1 MRMPDNGKVDWLFL
15 DLNSYFASVEQNERP
30 ELRDRPVAVVPVM
43 SDSTCAIAASYEA
56 KAFGIK
62 TGTKIYEA
70 RKLCPGL
77 IVVEAR
83 HDAYVEIHHRIRTE
97 IDRHIPIEKVCSI
110 DEVACRLLGPQREI
124 GEAKDIARRIKQG
137 LRDNLGPCIRCSIG
151 LAPNMFLA
159 KVATD
164 MEKPDGLVVITRAG
178 LPGKLLGLEL
188 TDLYGIG
195 RGTERRLNR
204 AGIYDI
210 AGLWEVS
217 PKHARRIWGSVEGER
232 YWYRLRGHELPQ
244 AETQRRTLGHSHVLA
259 SKFRPQPRAELIAR
273 RLTMK
278 AASRL
283 RRQDYT
289 AARLVLGVRFE
300 GRGGGGGRW
309 KGEMRIMRT
318 QDTLTL
324 LSSVDIQWRKMRAVT
339 PRDALVKKISVTFLD
354 LLPLAQSC
362 GDLFAVDGPAPR
374 SQNWEQRR
382 KLSFAI
388 DAINRQYGRD
398 TIWFGINP
406 DLNTPYTG
414 TKIAFTRIPDMAEF
428 HE

>member
-1 MRMPDNGKVDWLFL
+1 MPECDKVDWLFL
-15 DLNSYFASVEQNERP
+15 DLNSFFASVEQNENP
-30 ELRDRPVAVVPVM
+30 ALRGRPVAVAPVK
-43 SDSTCAIAASYEA
+43 SESTCAIAASYEA
-56 KAFGIK
+56 KAYGIK

-70 RKLCPGL
+70 RKMCPGL

-83 HDAYVEIHHRIRTE
+83 HDAYVRIHHKIREE

-124 GEAKDIARRIKQG
+124 EAARDIARRIKQG

-159 KVATD
+159 KIATD
-164 MEKPDGLVVITRAG
+164 MEKPDGLVVITRAD

-188 TDLYGIG
+188 TDLYGVG

-210 AGLWEVS
+210 AALWQVS

-232 YWYRLRGHELPQ
+232 YWYRLRGFEIPQ
-244 AETQRRTLGHSHVLA
+244 AETRRRTLGHSHVLA
-259 SKFRPQPRAELIAR
+259 SKFRPQPQAQLIAR

-283 RRQDYT
+283 RRLDYT
-289 AARLVLGVRFE
+289 ATRLVLGVRFE
-300 GRGGGGGRW
+300 ASGRW
-309 KGEMRIMRT
+309 KGEMRTMRT

-324 LSSVDIQWRKMRAVT
+324 LSAVDTQWRKMQAVMPRAM
-339 PRDALVKKISVTFLD
+339 RVKRIAVTFLD
-354 LLPLAQSC
+354 LLPVAQSS
-362 GDLFAVDGPAPR
+362 GDLFACEGPAR
-374 SQNWEQRR
+374 ANQTAEKRR
-382 KLSFAI
+382 MLSFAI
-388 DAINRQYGRD
+388 DKINRHYGRD
-398 TIWFGINP
+398 TIWFGVNP
-406 DLNTPYTG
+406 DLDAPYTG

-428 HE
+428 LE